1 MEKSAGLWNP
11 KKTWPLQG
19 LHLGKRRSVSSS
31 CPFTQRSS
39 SLVSQSTII
48 SQSLLLGVLLQDWSS
63 SPPNKASKNMPK
75 TKASWTTS
83 SVRFPTV
90 MSGFFERPIPTTPG
104 PPILALGSALASSK
118 ARTSPKW
125 CFDAAN
131 ISAVHPER
139 SCNTSDSNFQPCIAS
154 RMEGPNSWDKLSF
167 SQLHNDYFTQ
177 PTHCLRLEGFS
188 QLGQSKV
195 ALLCSNVP

>member
-1 MEKSAGLWNP
+1 MKS
-11 KKTWPLQG
+11 KKKHDPARFASAKL
-19 LHLGKRRSVSSS
+19 RSVSSS

-48 SQSLLLGVLLQDWSS
+48 SQSLLLGVLLPGLVFQPPKQGEQKRLQKQGELNDLLVQDR
-63 SPPNKASKNMPK
+63 NCH
-75 TKASWTTS
+75 
-83 SVRFPTV
+83 VRNLNVKFLPLPT
-90 MSGFFERPIPTTPG
+90 
-104 PPILALGSALASSK
+104 PILALGSALASSK

-139 SCNTSDSNFQPCIAS
+139 SCNTSDSNFQPCIAT